1 MPHSPYFKRTITG
14 IPMGGSFLKRRPTFN
29 SQKEPSS
36 LEQSELQPQANY
48 YESLGMIPS
57 QGVLP
62 EASSKAIVPQLTLPT
77 VPSISKQRT
86 VEQRRLS
93 QVTPAAKKVAS
104 PQP

>member
-1 MPHSPYFKRTITG
+1 
-14 IPMGGSFLKRRPTFN
+14 
-29 SQKEPSS
+29 
-36 LEQSELQPQANY
+36 
-48 YESLGMIPS
+48 MIPS